1 VPNDLKLN
9 GNNEETF
16 NVQVQYD
23 TLELYGKI
31 TATRQF
37 VIYQN

>member
-1 VPNDLKLN
+1 VPKDLKLN
-9 GNNEETF
+9 GNEETF

-23 TLELYGKI
+23 TLELYGKV

-37 VIYQN
+37 VIYKN

>member
-9 GNNEETF
+9 GNEETF

-23 TLELYGKI
+23 TQELYGKV

-37 VIYQN
+37 VIYRD